1 MQQFKIQNNYFF
13 NLEYLLMNSPE
24 SKNHLSKNQ
33 ILIRENM
40 INKKIYIRLDFG
52 FKTSTNMNTRYLT
65 MKNLSLMFV
74 DQEYLLVV

>member
-24 SKNHLSKNQ
+24 TLSKNQ

>member
-1 MQQFKIQNNYFF
+1 
-13 NLEYLLMNSPE
+13 MNSPE
-24 SKNHLSKNQ
+24 TLSKNQ

>member
-1 MQQFKIQNNYFF
+1 
-13 NLEYLLMNSPE
+13 MNSPE
-24 SKNHLSKNQ
+24 SKIHLSKNQ

-40 INKKIYIRLDFG
+40 INKKIYIRLDLG